1 MADSA
6 RRGRRN
12 NRASRNRRGK
22 SKEDQRPVVQ
32 PEEALGN
39 ESQSSRFGKRTYRPN
54 MSHSSPSLTISP
66 ILTVQTRYNGRAH
79 YRASPKENTNPRSP
93 QLAQTPAN
101 ASNTRKRDQSQK
113 LDAVRLPPRSHV
125 YKLEAPEHVKP
136 KQDYTNSKHAPG
148 SPLAS
153 KTNTKRQKAD
163 YPAPVPRILLSQSSP
178 KCSVSAQKVQKNK
191 QLVSGKK
198 VNSPEEP
205 AKPALLLGLPA
216 EIRWQIYQYLFEP
229 HRVEILRR
237 KDMNTDTSKPVR
249 YRLYHCQQKP
259 RNPSTQGV
267 DHDCH
272 RTRHTPFLFGLVFTC
287 RTIYCETVLLLY
299 STAQFIFNSANSIIR
314 FLRTTSKDSQAAI
327 RHVELN
333 HIMYNEPRL
342 TAFRPFKIRSD
353 VAWYNACDEMASAC
367 VSLKV
372 LHARLAIYD
381 WPIRLEIGE
390 LWSMPLLLF
399 GHYDDGLDYANIQLQ
414 MKRFQDDKL
423 RTVARA
429 LEQTM
434 MKPKMFQIPEDE
446 RLSKELMGLI
456 KAKKILKIV
465 A

>member
-1 MADSA
+1 MAVETIVHLAIDEVKQA
-6 RRGRRN
+6 
-12 NRASRNRRGK
+12 
-22 SKEDQRPVVQ
+22 QRLVKHYI
-32 PEEALGN
+32 
-39 ESQSSRFGKRTYRPN
+39 SS
-54 MSHSSPSLTISP
+54 SISYQR
-66 ILTVQTRYNGRAH
+66 IFQ
-79 YRASPKENTNPRSP
+79 ENTNPRSP
-93 QLAQTPAN
+93 QLAQNLAPAN

-113 LDAVRLPPRSHV
+113 LDAVRLSLRNHV

-136 KQDYTNSKHAPG
+136 KQDCTNSKRAPG

-163 YPAPVPRILLSQSSP
+163 YPAPVPRILLSHSSP
-178 KCSVSAQKVQKNK
+178 KCSFSEQKVQDNK
-191 QLVSGKK
+191 QSVSGKK

-205 AKPALLLGLPA
+205 AKSALLLDLPA

-237 KDMNTDTSKPVR
+237 KDMNTDTSKPAR
-249 YRLYHCQQKP
+249 YRLCHRQQKP
-259 RNPSTQGV
+259 RSPSTQAV
-267 DHDCH
+267 DHDGH

-287 RTIYCETVLLLY
+287 RTIYCEAVLLLY

-314 FLRTTSKDSQAAI
+314 FLRTTSKDFQAAI

-342 TAFRPFKIRSD
+342 TEFRPFKIRSD
-353 VAWYNACDEMASAC
+353 IAWYNACEEMASAC

-372 LHARLAIYD
+372 LHVRLAIYD

-399 GHYDDGLDYANIQLQ
+399 GHYDGGLDYAGIQLQ
-414 MKRFQDDKL
+414 MRRFQDDKL
-423 RTVARA
+423 RTVERA

-434 MKPKMFQIPEDE
+434 MKPKMFQIREDE
-446 RLSKELMGLI
+446 RLSKELMGPI
-456 KAKKILKIV
+456 KAKKVLKIV
-465 A
+465 V